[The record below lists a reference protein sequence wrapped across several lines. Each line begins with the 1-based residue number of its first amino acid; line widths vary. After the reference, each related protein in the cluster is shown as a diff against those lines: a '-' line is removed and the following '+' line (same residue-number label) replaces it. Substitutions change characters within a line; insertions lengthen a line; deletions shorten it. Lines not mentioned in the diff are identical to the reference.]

1 MIGTMQSSN
10 NATTSDIFRAWL
22 VATSVLCGGLVMTL
36 EVLGSRVIGPLFGA
50 SLFVWTS
57 LIAVTLLALAVGY
70 ALGGRLADRSDGSP
84 DLLYGLIA
92 LSGIATLAVPFMR
105 GAVLEACVPLG
116 IRLGAFTSAFVL
128 FAPPL
133 LLLGMVSPFIV
144 RLATRELRSVGWT
157 VGLFSALS
165 TGGSVVG
172 TIATGFFLVPRF
184 GVTSIFTASGLIL
197 LALAAGWFGVA
208 RRRLAAMVLLL
219 PLPMLLREEPLV
231 SKVQENGTS
240 ATVVVKRE
248 SAYGQLKVIDY
259 SYGESRTRELMI
271 DGLVQGGI
279 DLGSGLSIY
288 EYPYFMSRLARAKNP
303 TGTRALAIGLGAGV
317 VPTWFEERGVRCD
330 VIEIDPEIVRLAR
343 EQFAF
348 HASGVIHVEDARAS
362 LARLDGQWDYV
373 LLDVFGG
380 DTTPGHLLSRE
391 ALALVEPRLAP
402 GAVLAANLITE
413 LAPAPWVLA
422 SVVRT
427 MQTVFDVV
435 EIHPTFDPSASG
447 PGFGNVVVIA
457 YDGPRREIVRD
468 DLLREPAH
476 GLTRE
481 LVHANL
487 GREWT
492 LPPEAP
498 GTILTDEF
506 NPIDFFDRRTRE
518 RVRAQII
525 AGTDFDILL

>member
-1 MIGTMQSSN
+1 MQSSN
-10 NATTSDIFRAWL
+10 GASTSGVFRAWL
-22 VATSVLCGGLVMTL
+22 VATSFLCGALVMTL
-36 EVLGSRVIGPLFGA
+36 EILGSRVIGPLFGA

-57 LIAVTLLALAVGY
+57 LIAVTLLSLAVGY

-92 LSGIATLAVPFMR
+92 LSGVATLALPFMR

-116 IRLGAFTSAFVL
+116 IRLGAFTSALVL

-144 RLATRELRSVGWT
+144 RLAARELRSLGWT
-157 VGLFSALS
+157 VGLFAALS
-165 TGGSVVG
+165 TGGSVAG
-172 TIATGFFLVPRF
+172 TIATGFFLIPRF
-184 GVTSIFTASGLIL
+184 GVTRIFTASGLIL
-197 LALAAGWFGVA
+197 LVLAAGWFGVA
-208 RRRLAAMVLLL
+208 RRRLAAVLLLL
-219 PLPMLLREEPLV
+219 PLPMLLREEALV
-231 SKVQENGTS
+231 SKVQDNGTS
-240 ATVVVKRE
+240 ATVVVRRE
-248 SAYGQLKVIDY
+248 SAYGELKVIDY
-259 SYGESRTRELMI
+259 GYGESHTRELMI

-279 DLGSGLSIY
+279 DLRSGLSIY
-288 EYPYFMSRLARAKNP
+288 EYSYFMSQLARAKNP
-303 TGTRALAIGLGAGV
+303 TGTRALAIGLGAGI
-317 VPTWFEERGVRCD
+317 VPKWFEERGVRSD
-330 VIEIDPEIVRLAR
+330 VVEIDPEIVRIAR

-362 LARLDGQWDYV
+362 LSRLDGQWDYV

-402 GAVLAANLITE
+402 GGVLAANLITE
-413 LAPAPWVLA
+413 LAPKPWVLA

-427 MQTVFDVV
+427 MRTVFDVV
-435 EIHPTFDPSASG
+435 EIHPTFDASAAG
-447 PGFGNVVVIA
+447 PGFGNIVVIA
-457 YDGPRREIVRD
+457 YDGPPRPVRPE
-468 DLLREPAH
+468 DLSREPAH
-476 GLTRE
+476 RLAAESVTGI
-481 LVHANL
+481 L
-487 GREWT
+487 GHEWM
-492 LPPEAP
+492 LPPDAQ

-506 NPIDFFDRRTRE
+506 NPIDFFDLRTRE

>member
-1 MIGTMQSSN
+1 MQSSN
-10 NATTSDIFRAWL
+10 GVSSSGVFRAWL
-22 VATSVLCGGLVMTL
+22 VATSILCGALVMTL
-36 EVLGSRVIGPLFGA
+36 EILGSRVIGPLFGA

-57 LIAVTLLALAVGY
+57 LIAVTLLSLAVGY

-92 LSGIATLAVPFMR
+92 LSGVATLALPFMR
-105 GAVLEACVPLG
+105 GAVLETCVPLG
-116 IRLGAFTSAFVL
+116 IRLGAFTSALVL

-144 RLATRELRSVGWT
+144 RLGARELRSLGWT

-165 TGGSVVG
+165 TGGSLAG
-172 TIATGFFLVPRF
+172 TIATGFFLIPRF
-184 GVTSIFTASGLIL
+184 GVTRIFTASGLIL

-208 RRRLAAMVLLL
+208 RRRLAAVVLLL
-219 PLPMLLREEPLV
+219 PIPMLLREEALV
-231 SKVQENGTS
+231 SKVQDNGTS
-240 ATVVVKRE
+240 ATVVVRRE
-248 SAYGQLKVIDY
+248 SAYGELKVIDY
-259 SYGESRTRELMI
+259 GYGQSRTRELMI

-303 TGTRALAIGLGAGV
+303 MGTRALAIGLGAGI
-317 VPTWFEERGVRCD
+317 VPKWFEERGVRSD
-330 VIEIDPEIVRLAR
+330 VVEIDPEIVRLAR

-348 HASGVIHVEDARAS
+348 HASGVIHVEDARACLS
-362 LARLDGQWDYV
+362 RLDGQWDYI

-402 GAVLAANLITE
+402 GGVLAANLITE
-413 LAPAPWVLA
+413 LAPKPWVLS

-427 MQTVFDVV
+427 LRTVFDVV
-435 EIHPTFDPSASG
+435 EIHPTFDASVAG

-457 YDGPRREIVRD
+457 YDGPPRPVRPH
-468 DLLREPAH
+468 DLSREP
-476 GLTRE
+476 
-481 LVHANL
+481 VHRLAAESVTGIL
-487 GREWT
+487 GREWM

-518 RVRAQII
+518 RVRAAII